1 MSNKINEKLKINEK
15 INKIQQIKFH
25 ISNIKIEFVILLILD
40 FLIQCYNS
48 NNILLKGSG
57 ECYINIDKI
66 NDISV
71 IPTNKCQKN
80 TNNIHCAFG
89 TANSIDLTLTFSSSF
104 ISAKNMFKDCTDLT
118 YIKLSSF
125 ATSDLKDMSGMFE
138 NCNSLKTIEFE
149 SFGTSNVENM
159 SHLFYNCSSLNSIN
173 LNTFSFGN
181 VKNMSHM
188 FDLCKN
194 LEEIKF
200 PNSPDTSNLENMEYM
215 FSNCINLPS
224 VDISKFDTAK
234 VTNMNSLFKN
244 CQSLES
250 ININGL
256 DISHL
261 INMGSMFQS
270 CKSLKS
276 LNLSSF
282 VTTSVK
288 FMNDL
293 FHDCIYLE
301 SIDFS
306 NFKTNNVIKMESMFE
321 NCESLTKIDLNHFYT
336 PSLRHMAS
344 IFSGCKIARNIYISN
359 FDTFQVTNFA
369 NIFYNCHSLEEIKIN
384 EGHFVTNMAR
394 DMSYMFFN
402 CSELKSINLLKF
414 NTERVLKMNSMFQGC
429 SKLSSVTNINF
440 KNYEVL
446 DMNHMF
452 DGCSGLTELNL
463 LKFFTNSVENMNS
476 LFYRCSNL
484 KILNLTKFN
493 TQNVLNMHSLF
504 YGCSSLTSIIISSL
518 FNTAKVVDM
527 GYMFYDCSSLT
538 EIDSSNFDTKNVE
551 TFDSMFYNCRS
562 LKSLSVS
569 SFETPKANSMNSMF
583 HGCSFIE
590 TINLNKF
597 DTKKVLYMEGIFYGC
612 KSLIELNI
620 SNFNVIKVNS
630 LSHMFYECSS
640 LTSINL
646 PNLRFLHAVSTTYM
660 FAGCSSLTS
669 LNLTKF
675 DGYCVEDMDYMFS
688 GCSYLT
694 NLIVDRWDTRNVR
707 TMNYMFSGCISLTSL
722 NITTFQTNNLQS
734 IKGMFYG
741 CESLEYIDL
750 SRLNTYQVTTMEYM
764 FYKAKSLKSISV
776 NDSETES
783 SYFKTDNLENMRYMF
798 AYCTNLE
805 YIDLSFLYTPELTDM
820 SFMFLECKSLI
831 YANLSKFTTTKVKTI
846 KKIFFGCSKLEY
858 INLNNSDNLN
868 IIKTEDDILK
878 GTLPN
883 MVFCINNDDLNNK
896 NKLETIIDEKNNCP
910 AFDCDSPYYSKEI
923 NKRKTIIMKNEYEY
937 DKPPNCINTKNCTEQ
952 INKFYFDYGCYHEC
966 PNITEPDYEDP
977 FTCLLKG
984 LKPPKCTIQQVI
996 IGIIGRKNCTSL
1008 TDLFQVEYNETEQGR
1023 IQLITDLWKEFF
1035 IDKKGDISKHVL
1047 DNGIVNKTFFNE
1059 IYEVTTL
1066 SDKNLYDNLTYINI
1080 QDCENLLRL
1089 NNSITDPKEELMLLK
1104 IEYSTDFKIPIIE
1117 YVIFNQNMT
1126 VLDTS
1131 VCNHMKFIYSIPIKT
1146 QDINIINE
1154 SSIYKY
1160 NPDSE
1165 YNNEICFQFTTQ
1177 YNTDITLYDRR
1188 KEFNDYDYSLCESN
1202 CKFLSFENN
1211 RVQCEC
1217 PVKTER
1223 DFNKFLYNKDKMNSI
1238 FRFHDNKEQSNNL
1251 AILKCFKML
1260 FSKLGF
1266 SDNYPS
1272 IIYIVILVTNI
1283 AAALFFCISDYKN
1296 LYSQI
1301 QSYTENL
1308 DKIKGKRK
1316 DKSGRH
1322 NILTTGNNNPPP
1334 KSKGGKIYEKQKKDL
1349 ISEDSDKNSDNTG
1362 KFDSKIMAPTS
1373 LIDSKNMMKGETD
1386 RGLKTLNKEDYYSE
1400 RTEMEINMLS
1410 YIEAQKSDKR
1420 GFVDFYFSF
1429 LKTRQLLIY
1438 IFTNDYNSFI
1448 VKSCFI
1454 CFAFGISVGINT
1466 FFYNDSV
1473 IQLYYEKKGD
1483 VTLSE
1488 SVAKHL
1494 GSIFI
1499 SIILASILKSIM
1511 FILTLTDTDVID
1523 IKDTTHMS
1531 REEKTNRALVKVTT
1545 KSTLFFIINFIIM
1558 GFFWIYAGSFGIVFK
1573 NTQIYL
1579 LMDGV
1584 VTFCGVLT
1592 LPLLFCLLPA
1602 ALRMVALNGK
1612 NNECLYKFSQ
1622 FLELI

>member
-1 MSNKINEKLKINEK
+1 MNNGICKNHKIEYFFFIINF
-15 INKIQQIKFH
+15 IIQIKYCIQ
-25 ISNIKIEFVILLILD
+25 ISLGI
-40 FLIQCYNS
+40 S
-48 NNILLKGSG
+48 GAGS
-57 ECYINIDKI
+57 CNIDKSLII
-66 NDISV
+66 NCEQERI
-71 IPTNKCQKN
+71 INGENKCLISLTASSKN
-80 TNNIHCAFG
+80 YDIK
-89 TANSIDLTLTFSSSF
+89 
-104 ISAKNMFKDCTDLT
+104 SAKNLFKDCTGLT
-118 YIKLSSF
+118 NIKLTTSSSF
-125 ATSDLKDMSGMFE
+125 NDISGMFD
-138 NCNSLKTIEFE
+138 NCFNLKSVQFD
-149 SFGTSNVENM
+149 SFDTSSVTNM
-159 SHLFYNCSSLNSIN
+159 SHLFYNCSSLETIDYGSKFKTDIVEDLSYFFFNCSSLLSIDLTIFTN
-173 LNTFSFGN
+173 EN
-181 VKNMSHM
+181 VINMGHM
-188 FDLCKN
+188 FEFCTKISS
-194 LEEIKF
+194 LEFKATF
-200 PNSPDTSNLENMEYM
+200 KTSNVENMEYM
-215 FSNCINLPS
+215 FSNC
-224 VDISKFDTAK
+224 AK
-234 VTNMNSLFKN
+234 LGELNFPHFNTKKVKNMNSMFKN
-244 CQSLES
+244 CKEITS
-250 ININGL
+250 INLEKFETN
-256 DISHL
+256 SL

-270 CKSLKS
+270 CFLLTSIDL
-276 LNLSSF
+276 F
-282 VTTSVK
+282 TFDTTQVK

-293 FHDCIYLE
+293 FHDCTKL
-301 SIDFS
+301 SSFNVS
-306 NFKTNNVIKMESMFE
+306 KFVTKNVIKMESMFE
-321 NCESLTKIDLNHFYT
+321 NCENLKKIDLKHFYT
-336 PSLRHMAS
+336 PSLRHIAS
-344 IFSGCKIARNIYISN
+344 IFSGCTEVESIDISN

-369 NIFYNCHSLEEIKIN
+369 NIFYNCQKLSDIK
-384 EGHFVTNMAR
+384 FKFKTDMAR

-402 CSELKSINLLKF
+402 CSLFNSPNLLKF
-414 NTERVLKMNSMFQGC
+414 KTQRVLKMNSMFQGC
-429 SKLSSVTNINF
+429 SKLSDLDLS
-440 KNYEVL
+440 NYQNTQVI

-452 DGCSGLTELNL
+452 DGCSNL
-463 LKFFTNSVENMNS
+463 KSLVLSNFQTTNVINMNS
-476 LFYRCSNL
+476 LFARCSNL
-484 KILNLTKFN
+484 ESLKLTSFN
-493 TQNVLNMHSLF
+493 TKNVLNMHSLF
-504 YGCSSLTSIIISSL
+504 YGCSKLESIEFSDKFKTL
-518 FNTAKVVDM
+518 NVLDM
-527 GYMFYDCSSLT
+527 GYMFYECSSLHNINLST
-538 EIDSSNFDTKNVE
+538 FETHNVNS
-551 TFDSMFYNCRS
+551 FDSMFYDC
-562 LKSLSVS
+562 KSLEFLNVT
-569 SFETPKANSMNSMF
+569 SFITSNSNSMKSMF

-590 TINLNKF
+590 TIDLSNF
-597 DTKKVLYMEGIFYGC
+597 DTKKVLYMEGMFYGC
-612 KSLIELNI
+612 RSLIKLDI
-620 SNFNVIKVNS
+620 SNFNVIKVIS
-630 LSHMFYECSS
+630 MSHMFYECRS

-646 PNLRFLHAVSTTYM
+646 PNLRFLHTLSTTYM

-675 DGYCVEDMDYMFS
+675 DGYCVINMDYMFS
-688 GCSYLT
+688 GCSYLR
-694 NLIVDRWDTRNVR
+694 NLIVDNWDTRNVEN
-707 TMNYMFSGCISLTSL
+707 MNYMFSGCLSLISL
-722 NITTFQTNNLQS
+722 NITTFQTYKLNS

-741 CESLEYIDL
+741 CESLLYIDL
-750 SRLNTYQVTTMEYM
+750 SRFNTFKVESMEYM
-764 FYKAKSLKSISV
+764 FYKAKSLTSV
-776 NDSETES
+776 KVIDFDYGT
-783 SYFKTDNLENMRYMF
+783 SYFKTDSVKNMRYMF
-798 AYCTNLE
+798 AFCTHLKN
-805 YIDLSFLYTPELTDM
+805 IDLSHFNTSSVVDM
-820 SFMFLECKSLI
+820 SFMFLDCNSLI
-831 YANLSKFTTTKVKTI
+831 YANLSNFDISLVTTMEKM
-846 KKIFFGCSKLEY
+846 FYNCSALEY
-858 INLNNSDNLN
+858 INLEIAKEN
-868 IIKTEDDILK
+868 IGVDVVNMLE
-878 GTLPN
+878 GTLFN
-883 MVFCINNDDLNNK
+883 MVFCINKDNVPKIFDLIK
-896 NKLETIIDEKNNCP
+896 NKLDCYVINCS
-910 AFDCDSPYYSKEI
+910 ASPYNE
-923 NKRKTIIMKNEYEY
+923 NRKTLVIGSNPIKCIDSN
-937 DKPPNCINTKNCTEQ
+937 NCINEEK
-952 INKFYFDYGCYHEC
+952 KYYYDYFCYEKC
-966 PNITEPDYEDP
+966 PPIITENDYYNEFICREAGTQSLP
-977 FTCLLKG
+977 
-984 LKPPKCTIQQVI
+984 CTIQKVI
-996 IGIIGRKNCTSL
+996 IGIEGIIGENNCTELKYYLKRSYNDTL
-1008 TDLFQVEYNETEQGR
+1008 KDRRQLLNDTINEFFTDNETYIFQHVLKNGMVYR
-1023 IQLITDLWKEFF
+1023 EFF
-1035 IDKKGDISKHVL
+1035 DEK
-1047 DNGIVNKTFFNE
+1047 
-1059 IYEVTTL
+1059 YEVRTL

-1080 QDCENLLRL
+1080 QDCENR
-1089 NNSITDPKEELMLLK
+1089 LK
-1104 IEYSTDFKIPIIE
+1104 INKENKKIDINDELFLFQVEYNISEFRIPIIE
-1117 YVIFNQNMT
+1117 YLIVTQNASILNLSICDCMT
-1126 VLDTS
+1126 
-1131 VCNHMKFIYSIPIKT
+1131 FIYSIPVK
-1146 QDINIINE
+1146 DINE
-1154 SSIYKY
+1154 SSIFKY

-1165 YNNEICFQFTTQ
+1165 YNNEICFQFTTE
-1177 YNTDITLYDRR
+1177 YNTDITLYYRR
-1188 KEFNDYDYSLCESN
+1188 KEFNEDNLSLCESN

-1217 PVKTER
+1217 PVKTES
-1223 DFNKFLYNKDKMNSI
+1223 DFNQFLYNNDKMNSI

-1301 QSYTENL
+1301 QSYTESL
-1308 DKIKGKRK
+1308 DKIKDKRK
-1316 DKSGRH
+1316 DKNRGQ

-1386 RGLKTLNKEDYYSE
+1386 RGLKILNKEDYYSE

-1602 ALRMVALNGK
+1602 ALRMSALNGK